1 MVVLVVVRVCE
12 LTICTAVFL
21 KRIESSMLTQLKLSG
36 VADIRKVFIRST
48 ERTEV
53 DQEKE
58 VSFP

>member
-1 MVVLVVVRVCE
+1 
-12 LTICTAVFL
+12 VFL